1 MFSKI
6 FFKFSLICVSAV
18 AAVLLI
24 ISIII
29 PVSDTYFYFNRMKS
43 ELYTVS
49 ESNFGDNL
57 NNIIL
62 SQADI
67 DEKEKNISNLIS
79 DYSGQ
84 LALNENRK
92 LYIFDK
98 DYNYI
103 APKEQS
109 GDIREKSEN
118 LSNVSDEAD
127 KNLCSLFGDF
137 IDCAAFAKGGT
148 NSYILYIRDNRTDLR
163 MLIYHGFKF
172 FALGGIISLAAALLV
187 ALFLTLRIAKPI
199 LKITKRAEG
208 FQQGEL
214 YESFDDIKSSEFS
227 GLADAVNHMGYVMTE
242 SIQRMN
248 ADKHRVEV
256 ILEHINNGIMTFDN
270 EQQLIQINSAARRIL
285 KIGNK
290 NAKEI
295 TFDKF
300 FKELGLE
307 VRMAE
312 FSYLEKS
319 NTIEKEIK
327 NGGGYI
333 KAWFIPFKM
342 DSERNA
348 GVVCVFEDITDQFNV
363 MSAMRKFVADVS
375 HELKTPITVI
385 SSYTETVLNSYL
397 DDKAM
402 TANLLNI
409 VYREAGKMTELI
421 QNLLD
426 ISKYEMNAVHRHDEP
441 FSIDDML
448 NSLVETFKL
457 QAEKKELTLK
467 YTRMN
472 EIPEFI
478 GSRGDVERA
487 VKNIISNSI
496 KYTSKGDKINI
507 FAGKLHNDIYI
518 KVEDTGWGIP
528 ENKLGH
534 LFERFYRVE
543 DEARSR
549 DKGGTGLGLSIAK
562 EIIESYGGH
571 IKIESEYTKY
581 TRVTI
586 TLPIK

>member
-43 ELYTVS
+43 ELYKVS

-290 NAKEI
+290 SAKEI

-385 SSYTETVLNSYL
+385 SSYRN
-397 DDKAM
+397 
-402 TANLLNI
+402 
-409 VYREAGKMTELI
+409 
-421 QNLLD
+421 
-426 ISKYEMNAVHRHDEP
+426 
-441 FSIDDML
+441 
-448 NSLVETFKL
+448 
-457 QAEKKELTLK
+457 
-467 YTRMN
+467 
-472 EIPEFI
+472 
-478 GSRGDVERA
+478 GSEQ
-487 VKNIISNSI
+487 
-496 KYTSKGDKINI
+496 
-507 FAGKLHNDIYI
+507 L
-518 KVEDTGWGIP
+518 
-528 ENKLGH
+528 
-534 LFERFYRVE
+534 
-543 DEARSR
+543 SR
-549 DKGGTGLGLSIAK
+549 
-562 EIIESYGGH
+562 
-571 IKIESEYTKY
+571 
-581 TRVTI
+581 
-586 TLPIK
+586 